1 MSKIAKLV
9 CVSLM
14 TRVIVDENLSEDEL
28 LEVAMK
34 QARPQFI
41 DKLETDGLADRLES
55 IEDDEECPFGT
66 FDTDK

>member
-1 MSKIAKLV
+1 MTKIAKLV

-14 TRVIVDENLSEDEL
+14 TRVIVEDNLSEDKL
-28 LEVAMK
+28 LEEAMK

-41 DKLETDGLADRLES
+41 DKIENDGLADHLES
-55 IEDDEECPFGT
+55 LEDDEECPFGT